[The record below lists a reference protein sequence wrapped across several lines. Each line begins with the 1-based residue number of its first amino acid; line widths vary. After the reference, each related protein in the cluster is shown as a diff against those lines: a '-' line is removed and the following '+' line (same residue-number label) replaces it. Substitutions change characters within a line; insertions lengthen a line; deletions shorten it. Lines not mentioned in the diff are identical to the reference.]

1 MKTSSN
7 KIGYIDLRKE
17 LSKSEIS
24 PVYIFTG
31 NQTYLMNQAV
41 SDLKKITVG
50 TSVDFN
56 FSLFYGDSTSA
67 KEIID
72 SAKTYPMLSRMRLV
86 VVKNA
91 EKLPQTELKSLESYF
106 FSPSPSTCL
115 VLIFSPAD
123 SAQST
128 ARATREKPGLESEKG
143 VVFVDFVLDTKDVS
157 QTIKQEAKKL
167 GYDITKEAAQNLISL
182 AGESMQDIYAELQ
195 KLALFVGERKTIE
208 IEDVEKLTQKS
219 QFQDVF
225 GLINA
230 IGTKDKKKALRALL
244 ELELTNEEPLVI
256 LNKINWRFRLIWRA
270 KELIDKNAPQ
280 DVILKELRVSS
291 SALYYIRQQAK
302 NFSYE
307 DIKRINSIIYEGD
320 RTLKTAYV
328 PKNLALTKLVL
339 ELCD

>member
-7 KIGYIDLRKE
+7 KIGYIDLRKK
-17 LSKSEIS
+17 LSKGEIS

-86 VVKNA
+86 VVKDA
-91 EKLPQTELKSLESYF
+91 QKLPQSELKSLESYF

-128 ARATREKPGLESEKG
+128 ARAREKPGLESEKG
-143 VVFVDFVLDTKDVS
+143 VVFVDFVLDAKDVF
-157 QTIKQEAKKL
+157 QTIRQEARKL
-167 GYDITKEAAQNLISL
+167 GCDITKEAAQNLISL
-182 AGESMQDIYAELQ
+182 AGENMQDIYAELQ
-195 KLALFVGERKTIE
+195 KLALFVCERKTIE
-208 IEDVEKLTQKS
+208 VEDIEKLTQKS

-230 IGTKDKKKALRALL
+230 IGIKDKKKALKALL
-244 ELELTNEEPLVI
+244 ELELTDEEPLVI

-291 SALYYIRQQAK
+291 NALYYIRQQAE
-302 NFSYE
+302 NFSYG

-320 RTLKTAYV
+320 RTLKTAYI

>member
-7 KIGYIDLRKE
+7 KIGHTDLRKK
-17 LSKSEIS
+17 LSKGEIS
-24 PVYIFTG
+24 PIYIFTG
-31 NQTYLMNQAV
+31 NQTHLMNQAI

-72 SAKTYPMLSRMRLV
+72 SAKTYPMLSQMRLV
-86 VVKNA
+86 MVKNA
-91 EKLPQTELKSLESYF
+91 EKLPQSELKSLESYF

-115 VLIFSPAD
+115 VLIFNPAD

-128 ARATREKPGLESEKG
+128 ARAAREKLGLENEKG
-143 VVFVDFVLDTKDVS
+143 VAFVDFILDAKDVY

-167 GYDITKEAAQNLISL
+167 GCDITKEAAQNLISL
-182 AGESMQDIYAELQ
+182 VGENMQDIYVELQ
-195 KLALFVGERKTIE
+195 KLALFVSERKIIE
-208 IEDVEKLTQKS
+208 FEDIEKLTQKS
-219 QFQDVF
+219 QFQDIF

-230 IGTKDKKKALRALL
+230 IGAKDKKKALKVLL
-244 ELELTNEEPLVI
+244 ELELTNEESLFI
-256 LNKINWRFRLIWRA
+256 LNKIGWRFRLIWRA

-280 DVILKELRVSS
+280 DVILKELRISS
-291 SALYYIRQQAK
+291 SALYYIRQEAK
-302 NFSYE
+302 NFSYK
-307 DIKRINSIIYEGD
+307 DIKRINSILYKGD
-320 RTLKTAYV
+320 RTLKTSYI